1 MIQNHFWDDADDLLI
16 IYKTCAHM
24 LKHIISELY
33 YSSGD
38 AESSEKGEKSAN
50 LNRTLK
56 VLSELVMKVIMVQR

>member
-1 MIQNHFWDDADDLLI
+1 
-16 IYKTCAHM
+16 M

-56 VLSELVMKVIMVQR
+56 VLSELVMKVIMVQRWC